1 MRLRRLYLGDY
12 RVVRD
17 LDIRFGPPE
26 TDGVPPTHDTSYS
39 LDFLVGVNSTGKSTV
54 LRAIADLVRKL
65 ERQAPIPFLFE
76 LEYDLGP
83 PEHRR
88 QINSRTCLTS
98 CRTRWLLETLHDS
111 GWTIRQSRSVAMS
124 SRHWLWRSQLAVKT
138 SGDASTRQGHSALG
152 ILAPFGSCHPVS
164 RHCEN
169 SPGDHRVQKPWKNS
183 KPLKNVAF
191 SSCRLVE
198 RFVSS

>member
-12 RVVRD
+12 RVVHD
-17 LDIRFGPPE
+17 LDIHFGPLE
-26 TDGVPPTHDTSYS
+26 TDGVPQTHGASYG

-88 QINSRTCLTS
+88 KIKLSNLPDEFQDEMVAGDT
-98 CRTRWLLETLHDS
+98 TRLWVDDEPATL
-111 GWTIRQSRSVAMS
+111 S
-124 SRHWLWRSQLAVKT
+124 SNVLQ
-138 SGDASTRQGHSALG
+138 
-152 ILAPFGSCHPVS
+152 
-164 RHCEN
+164 
-169 SPGDHRVQKPWKNS
+169 
-183 KPLKNVAF
+183 PLVVAF
-191 SSCRLVE
+191 TTGSE
-198 RFVSS
+198 